1 MGSSAGWY
9 HLSITMSCIYSGL
22 WYKNSLLFA
31 SVCVCVF
38 LCWIPIRV
46 HRFADRS
53 SSSGEV
59 FHLLPNCFE
68 KLP

>member
-9 HLSITMSCIYSGL
+9 HLSIYYNVVYIFRSMVQKIHYCL
-22 WYKNSLLFA
+22 H
-31 SVCVCVF
+31 VCVSVLDTDSCP
-38 LCWIPIRV
+38 PIWGSV
-46 HRFADRS
+46 IVI
-53 SSSGEV
+53 GGGV